1 MKLIKIFFKLIK
13 YALIFLVI
21 KFMIQQAVLDNNNS
35 TNIQNLIEK
44 IQNTINIDNPK

>member
-21 KFMIQQAVLDNNNS
+21 KFMIQQAAFNNNNS
-35 TNIQNLIEK
+35 INIQNLIEK
-44 IQNTINIDNPK
+44 IQNTINIDNLK

>member
-13 YALIFLVI
+13 YTLIFLVI

-44 IQNTINIDNPK
+44 IQNTINIDNLK